1 MTVLATGAVAL
12 VAVGALVVAAV
23 PRPPSAP
30 IALSATTSPGRP
42 AADATADASIEP
54 DPAPTRQRATGVASQ
69 PIGLASFSAI
79 PNAVAASPEATL
91 DGRGVAPEPPGTH
104 DPVYLHTDAVTYRV
118 DWHDVER
125 LASSLGVPDGSV
137 IFDQGGDVVA
147 HVRSGE
153 MIILVDD

>member
-42 AADATADASIEP
+42 AADASIEP